1 MYELNGTWC
10 TYYAG
15 FAQNPP
21 RELLDLGW
29 FAPESLY
36 RGFNY
41 PEEKGQF
48 RNFSDMLA
56 WYDYVQSLRIQPG
69 KVVPP
74 YLDAFDEALRALAM
88 TYFSPG
94 FCKLA
99 ESKAL
104 STLEDALKLAYNHRM
119 CKFDKQ
125 NSRAHKKC
133 AGLGEALE
141 WVEQNDV
148 LYRGLADNGRGSRRP
163 NALNVIRDRLMHGNQ
178 QEMMPWGG
186 LFKTVKEVIEHAFRN
201 HEPYDIHS
209 HPQATIGLSDGSDG
223 VNDLV

>member
-29 FAPESLY
+29 FTPESLC
-36 RGFNY
+36 RGFGY
-41 PEEKGQF
+41 IEEMGQF
-48 RNFSDMLA
+48 RHFSDMRA

-69 KVVPP
+69 KVVLP
-74 YLDAFDEALRALAM
+74 YLDAFDEALRALVM

-104 STLEDALKLAYNHRM
+104 STLEDALKMAYNHRM
-119 CKFDKQ
+119 CKFGTK
-125 NSRAHKKC
+125 NPKEHKKC
-133 AGLGEALE
+133 AGLGETLE
-141 WVEQNDV
+141 WVEHKDM
-148 LYRGLADNGRGSRRP
+148 LYKGLADNSKGSRRP

-186 LFKTVKEVIEHAFRN
+186 LFKVVKEVIEHAFRN

-209 HPQATIGLSDGSDG
+209 HPRATIGLSDESD
-223 VNDLV
+223 NPQLI

>member
-1 MYELNGTWC
+1 MYELSGTWC

-21 RELLDLGW
+21 SDLLDLGW
-29 FAPESLY
+29 FTPESLS
-36 RGFNY
+36 RDFNY
-41 PEEKGQF
+41 PEEMAQL
-48 RNFSDMLA
+48 RHFSDMRA
-56 WYDYVQSLRIQPG
+56 WYDYVQSLRIPPG
-69 KVVPP
+69 NVVLL

-104 STLEDALKLAYNHRM
+104 STLEDALKMAYNHRM
-119 CKFDKQ
+119 CISKQ
-125 NSRAHKKC
+125 NPQEHKKC
-133 AGLGEALE
+133 AGLGETLK
-141 WVEQNDV
+141 WVEHNDV
-148 LYRGLADNGRGSRRP
+148 LFEGLADNSKGSRRP

-178 QEMMPWGG
+178 QEMFPWGG
-186 LFKTVKEVIEHAFRN
+186 LFKIVKEVIEHAFRN

-209 HPQATIGLSDGSDG
+209 RPNLL
-223 VNDLV
+223 DLELIKERDSGYGF